1 MGFGVGLTRARPG
14 RLDSGWEIQPVH
26 QPNISC
32 GGYVGPH
39 TRQQTLTDT
48 HRPKSAQ
55 HVWSHGTPW
64 RCGTLQGGQV
74 HLTWAQSSACRG
86 MSLLLR
92 AQWELGKTTGLSLMF
107 GATVVDSSFLLFS
120 LQKKRWRLQQTHRPD
135 LRLQEAKSTFEAPC
149 DVI

>member
-1 MGFGVGLTRARPG
+1 MRNCGIWCWFNPSEARQAGLWVGNSTRSPAEHFLWRIHSTHSPA
-14 RLDSGWEIQPVH
+14 
-26 QPNISC
+26 
-32 GGYVGPH
+32 
-39 TRQQTLTDT
+39 DT

-55 HVWSHGTPW
+55 HVWSHGTPR

-107 GATVVDSSFLLFS
+107 GATVVDSSFLLF
-120 LQKKRWRLQQTHRPD
+120 QKKRWRLQQTHRPD